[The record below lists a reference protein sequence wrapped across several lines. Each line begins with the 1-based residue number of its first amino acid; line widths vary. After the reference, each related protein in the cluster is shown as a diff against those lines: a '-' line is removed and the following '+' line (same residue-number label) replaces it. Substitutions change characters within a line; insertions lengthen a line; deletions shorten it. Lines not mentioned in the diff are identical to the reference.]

1 MLFPLFKIHV
11 YIQMIKFYVRDLKDF
26 FKIFETMYDDSLY
39 VDILYIDTLYTD
51 TWFVDIN
58 I

>member
-1 MLFPLFKIHV
+1 
-11 YIQMIKFYVRDLKDF
+11 MIKFYVRDLKDF
-26 FKIFETMYDDSLY
+26 FKIFETMYDDTLY
-39 VDILYIDTLYTD
+39 VDILYIDTLYAD